1 MNLLKS
7 PINNFERMS
16 KVSAADPR
24 RDHAGMWGNL
34 LAPSVSSF
42 SGSLPPSIIHGWTF
56 MNDYSSSKDQCPSA
70 CRQMA
75 LIFWVYGSP
84 FFTWMA
90 LETNM
95 SLSLG
100 LAGAV
105 LPAASGGCCCCCC
118 CCWTLPYEGLT
129 RIITHPRRQT
139 IINVL
144 SLIILHSSQGDT
156 DLPHSTP
163 CGDTHTQRE
172 RERER
177 ERERQMRQLER

>member
-1 MNLLKS
+1 
-7 PINNFERMS
+7 
-16 KVSAADPR
+16 
-24 RDHAGMWGNL
+24 
-34 LAPSVSSF
+34 
-42 SGSLPPSIIHGWTF
+42 

-90 LETNM
+90 LEANM

-118 CCWTLPYEGLT
+118 WTLPSEGL
-129 RIITHPRRQT
+129 IIHPRRQT

-163 CGDTHTQRE
+163 CGDTHTE

-177 ERERQMRQLER
+177 ERDTHTTLVSTVCSGDLTHTHTHSSLVSLAMTHLIITHTHTQRER

>member
-7 PINNFERMS
+7 PMTNFERMS
-16 KVSAADPR
+16 KVSAADPW
-24 RDHAGMWGNL
+24 RDHAGVWGRL
-34 LAPSVSSF
+34 LAPSVCSF
-42 SGSLPPSIIHGWTF
+42 SGSLPPSIIHVWTF

-90 LETNM
+90 LEANM

-105 LPAASGGCCCCCC
+105 LPAASGGCCC
-118 CCWTLPYEGLT
+118 WTLPSEGLT
-129 RIITHPRRQT
+129 FHTRRQT
-139 IINVL
+139 SINYKYYNYKYYKY
-144 SLIILHSSQGDT
+144 
-156 DLPHSTP
+156 
-163 CGDTHTQRE
+163 
-172 RERER
+172 
-177 ERERQMRQLER
+177 

>member
-1 MNLLKS
+1 
-7 PINNFERMS
+7 MS

-24 RDHAGMWGNL
+24 RDHAGVWGRL
-34 LAPSVSSF
+34 LAPSVWSF
-42 SGSLPPSIIHGWTF
+42 SGSLPPSIIHVWTF

-90 LETNM
+90 LEANM

-118 CCWTLPYEGLT
+118 WTLPSEGF
-129 RIITHPRRQT
+129 IITRHTRPRRQT
-139 IINVL
+139 VINVL

-163 CGDTHTQRE
+163 CDHTHTHTHTQTHTHTPSS
-172 RERER
+172 
-177 ERERQMRQLER
+177 

>member
-1 MNLLKS
+1 
-7 PINNFERMS
+7 MS

-24 RDHAGMWGNL
+24 RDHAGVWGRL
-34 LAPSVSSF
+34 LAPSVWSF
-42 SGSLPPSIIHGWTF
+42 SGSLPPSIIHVWTF

-90 LETNM
+90 LEANM

-118 CCWTLPYEGLT
+118 WTLPSEGLT
-129 RIITHPRRQT
+129 FHPRRQT

-144 SLIILHSSQGDT
+144 SRIILHSSQGDT
-156 DLPHSTP
+156 DLPHSAP
-163 CGDTHTQRE
+163 CGHTHTHRE
-172 RERER
+172 RERHTHTV
-177 ERERQMRQLER
+177 LL

>member
-1 MNLLKS
+1 M
-7 PINNFERMS
+7 NNFERMS

-24 RDHAGMWGNL
+24 RDHAGVWGRL
-34 LAPSVSSF
+34 LAPSVWSF
-42 SGSLPPSIIHGWTF
+42 SGSLPPSIIHVWTF

-90 LETNM
+90 LEANM

-118 CCWTLPYEGLT
+118 WTLPSEDT
-129 RIITHPRRQT
+129 TIPTRRQ
-139 IINVL
+139 L
-144 SLIILHSSQGDT
+144 LMCSHSYQLLQFAEGILQYV
-156 DLPHSTP
+156 
-163 CGDTHTQRE
+163 
-172 RERER
+172 
-177 ERERQMRQLER
+177 

>member
-1 MNLLKS
+1 MLACGVVFLL
-7 PINNFERMS
+7 
-16 KVSAADPR
+16 
-24 RDHAGMWGNL
+24 L
-34 LAPSVSSF
+34 LCGPSLVP
-42 SGSLPPSIIHGWTF
+42 SLPPSIIHVWTF

-90 LETNM
+90 LEANM

-105 LPAASGGCCCCCC
+105 LPAASGGCCCC
-118 CCWTLPYEGLT
+118 WTLPSEGSL
-129 RIITHPRRQT
+129 IHPRRQT

-163 CGDTHTQRE
+163 CGDTHTHTHTHTQIQRCLNKGTE
-172 RERER
+172 NSATTLSQR
-177 ERERQMRQLER
+177 

>member
-1 MNLLKS
+1 MLACGVVFLL
-7 PINNFERMS
+7 
-16 KVSAADPR
+16 
-24 RDHAGMWGNL
+24 L
-34 LAPSVSSF
+34 LCGPSLVP
-42 SGSLPPSIIHGWTF
+42 SLPPSIIHVWTF

-90 LETNM
+90 LEANM

-118 CCWTLPYEGLT
+118 WTLLSEGMT
-129 RIITHPRRQT
+129 SHSRRQT

-144 SLIILHSSQGDT
+144 TGMLGSPVGILQLMLNTLISHTHTLQIAHTKAHTHTHAHRNNHYRQ
-156 DLPHSTP
+156 H
-163 CGDTHTQRE
+163 THTQIS
-172 RERER
+172 
-177 ERERQMRQLER
+177 